1 MDAILFLGREFL
13 HKMTGSDVDPEER
26 ESYRDSLAAFSESE
40 DGRPAPGLLI
50 RSFNRLRDEEYAAF
64 PQETMLWFLDWIAS
78 QENEELAASLDR
90 AVFRR
95 IWTAFDDEPV
105 RLRVIEVALQWEAV
119 RISPRES
126 ILLAIYEIAGDD
138 RDLVLDALRFD
149 GSEYA
154 RAVMRVIG
162 L

>member
-26 ESYRDSLAAFSESE
+26 EAYRDSLAAFSESE
-40 DGRPAPGLLI
+40 DGRPTPGLLI
-50 RSFNRLRDEEYAAF
+50 RSFNRLGDEEYAAF

-95 IWTAFDDEPV
+95 IWAAFDDPPV
-105 RLRVIEVALQWEAV
+105 RLRVIEVALQWEAE
-119 RISPRES
+119 RISPGES
-126 ILLAIYEIAGDD
+126 VLLAIYEIAGDN